1 VDIRDVARRAKVST
15 ATVSRTVNQ
24 VATVDAQLAKRVWK
38 AIEELGYY
46 PNRQARALVSGRSR
60 VFGLIVS
67 EITNPFFPE
76 IVQTFETL
84 AVEQHYEILLTS
96 TIHDPKRMELAVR
109 RMIEGRV
116 DGVAILTFG
125 MEEDLLEHLRFR
137 NLPLVFVD
145 IGPKAPR
152 VSNIRVDYADGI
164 RQAVQHL
171 AALRHQR
178 IGFIAGPLRLRSAM
192 ARKDAFQ
199 ASMKEIGL
207 PVKPD
212 FLVEGDHRLEG
223 GKRALKKLAELRER
237 PTAVL
242 CSNDMTA
249 IGVMREAFELNIKVP
264 QDLSV
269 IGFDDIRMA
278 EFLTPPLTT
287 VQMSQSELARLAF
300 EALLKEVKRETP
312 IPEGSEYVLKTHLVL
327 RNSTTFPSSHTA
339 TGRRTTAKS
348 VRTQA
353 ERWDQ
358 IDSATHR
365 LQANDF
371 LLDPPVASA
380 DVRIAAQLFTTADGR
395 ADESA
400 ADQFARLP
408 PSLVAREEG
417 VQMRDSSQRAVRD
430 FFRLGWRKLPRRTLT
445 STAERIASWKSG
457 GQDPANIFNCR
468 QGDIVVNSWKRF
480 ANIKRLAM
488 AIEVAM
494 VVRGED
500 GICLEFSGEQAAG
513 QGYASENADVS
524 NADPLLW

>member
-171 AALRHQR
+171 AALRHER

-207 PVKPD
+207 PVNPD

-237 PTAVL
+237 RRL
-242 CSNDMTA
+242 CCA
-249 IGVMREAFELNIKVP
+249 
-264 QDLSV
+264 
-269 IGFDDIRMA
+269 RM
-278 EFLTPPLTT
+278 
-287 VQMSQSELARLAF
+287 
-300 EALLKEVKRETP
+300 
-312 IPEGSEYVLKTHLVL
+312 I
-327 RNSTTFPSSHTA
+327 
-339 TGRRTTAKS
+339 
-348 VRTQA
+348 
-353 ERWDQ
+353 
-358 IDSATHR
+358 
-365 LQANDF
+365 
-371 LLDPPVASA
+371 
-380 DVRIAAQLFTTADGR
+380 
-395 ADESA
+395 
-400 ADQFARLP
+400 
-408 PSLVAREEG
+408 
-417 VQMRDSSQRAVRD
+417 
-430 FFRLGWRKLPRRTLT
+430 
-445 STAERIASWKSG
+445 
-457 GQDPANIFNCR
+457 
-468 QGDIVVNSWKRF
+468 
-480 ANIKRLAM
+480 
-488 AIEVAM
+488 
-494 VVRGED
+494 
-500 GICLEFSGEQAAG
+500 
-513 QGYASENADVS
+513 
-524 NADPLLW
+524 